1 MFEIYNTETND
12 RASLAV
18 YYTEQNAWAA
28 IDRIA
33 KGIANGQRPDL
44 AGKNFSVR
52 PRLTSDH
59 N

>member
-1 MFEIYNTETND
+1 MFEIYNTDTND

-18 YYTEQNAWAA
+18 YYTEKNAWAA
-28 IDRIA
+28 IDRIL

-52 PRLTSDH
+52 PRLTFDH